1 MNRFLPL
8 SVLALI
14 IFSGCSNELTLATR
28 PALSPEQVEA
38 IVARAHQSF
47 DGKREMLQ
55 KRALSQKVG
64 AQKVGARQH
73 AEAKLDPE
81 AAKSGRGKAM
91 RERMR
96 ARAAEKGTAPV
107 EDGTAT
113 EVVIDEQVDG

>member
-55 KRALSQKVG
+55 KRAMKQKAAVG
-64 AQKVGARQH
+64 EHAQ
-73 AEAKLDPE
+73 AKFNPE

-96 ARAAEKGTAPV
+96 A
-107 EDGTAT
+107 
-113 EVVIDEQVDG
+113 EQVDG